1 VQANERTVPPS
12 QKPTIPMGW
21 SNFPKELR
29 IYPRSWVENV
39 GNLVFVSAHP
49 RGGHFAAHERPQEL
63 VEDLQKMF
71 GKGGPAFGVI
81 ESSQG
86 Y

>member
-1 VQANERTVPPS
+1 
-12 QKPTIPMGW
+12 MLL
-21 SNFPKELR
+21 LR
-29 IYPRSWVENV
+29 WVENV

-63 VEDLQKMF
+63 AEDLQRMF
-71 GKGGPAFGVI
+71 GKGGPAFGVV

-86 Y
+86 